1 MSVCHIT
8 PASSSQAGCRIGAG
22 DIGNDEQSAAAI
34 RTATAA
40 HHREN
45 RKDMTISIDIREE
58 AGVRTLH
65 FGSEW
70 VQGAMRI
77 ARPWNLELEYT
88 REMMAGLLLRD
99 APRKVLLIGLGAA
112 SLVKFLYRH
121 YPLAHLT
128 VVEIEPTVVA
138 AARQFFRLPEDPK
151 RIHLVIGDGA
161 EYVLNNKGK
170 KFDLILVDGFDDKAR
185 AGALETL
192 PFYQACRS
200 GLSNNGIMAVNML
213 TRGRNFKRVSAQI
226 AEAFDDRALVFPSC
240 ESGNAL
246 VLAAAGHPIA
256 ISLDDLKENALA
268 LKEAT
273 GLNLLPTLARL
284 AQARTCLNNVL
295 VL

>member
-1 MSVCHIT
+1 
-8 PASSSQAGCRIGAG
+8 
-22 DIGNDEQSAAAI
+22 
-34 RTATAA
+34 
-40 HHREN
+40 
-45 RKDMTISIDIREE
+45 MTTSIDIREE

-70 VQGAMRI
+70 IQGAMRI

-88 REMMAGLLLRD
+88 REMMMSLLLRD

-128 VVEIEPTVVA
+128 VVEIEPAVIA
-138 AARQFFRLPEDPK
+138 AARQFFKLPEDPK

-161 EYVLNNKGK
+161 EYMLNSSK
-170 KFDLILVDGFDDKAR
+170 KFDLILVDGFDNRAR

-200 GLSNNGIMAVNML
+200 RLSNNGIMAVNML
-213 TRGRNFKRVSAQI
+213 THSRNFRRVYAHI
-226 AEAFDDRALVFPSC
+226 AEAFDDRALAFPSC

-246 VLAAAGHPIA
+246 VLAAAGYPIE

-268 LKEAT
+268 LKDTT
-273 GLNLLPTLARL
+273 GLNLLPTLTRL
-284 AQARTCLNNVL
+284 MQAKTCLNNTL